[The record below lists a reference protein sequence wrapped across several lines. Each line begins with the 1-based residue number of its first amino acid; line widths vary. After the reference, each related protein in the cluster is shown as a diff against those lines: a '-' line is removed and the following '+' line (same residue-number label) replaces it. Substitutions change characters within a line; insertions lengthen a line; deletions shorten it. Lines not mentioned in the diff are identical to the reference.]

1 MYKDNYLYHMN
12 EKDYFKYNNRQFG
25 FLWLHVIHIKAYN
38 FEKKL
43 IYLLSVQYLRGKIE
57 HVFFLTK
64 VVIEGVVGSYLG
76 DIAIDDVSMTPGCIL
91 MNSPGYY
98 SVTLCPRVEADT
110 YNYRKNEFVSLF

>member
-43 IYLLSVQYLRGKIE
+43 IYLLSVQYLGR
-57 HVFFLTK
+57 
-64 VVIEGVVGSYLG
+64 
-76 DIAIDDVSMTPGCIL
+76 
-91 MNSPGYY
+91 
-98 SVTLCPRVEADT
+98 
-110 YNYRKNEFVSLF
+110 